1 MTSKRPDLRLLPD
14 PELPLLGGADDWI
27 YNAAAAPGAGDWEP
41 MADGY
46 HQAAEI
52 VAEHLAERPGFR
64 GYLTSPLLF
73 LCRHSLELRIK
84 GIIANSADLL
94 DTPVDLIHD
103 HDLRALWRRARPIL
117 DEVFPKTEEA
127 AQDAGLV
134 DRFVQELG
142 DIDPRSMRFRY
153 PDGAG
158 APEGSIVNLRRF
170 WDRYLRAAELLGG
183 AGFGILNIERGPEEP

>member
-14 PELPLLGGADDWI
+14 PEFPLLGGADDWI
-27 YNAAAAPGAGDWEP
+27 YNAAAAPGADDWEP

-103 HDLRALWRRARPIL
+103 HHGPIDARRTGALLQAVADPCRGGHRECRTGAFGDPRRGHRVICRPL
-117 DEVFPKTEEA
+117 QPLSQPA
-127 AQDAGLV
+127 AQDQSV
-134 DRFVQELG
+134 WTKR
-142 DIDPRSMRFRY
+142 
-153 PDGAG
+153 
-158 APEGSIVNLRRF
+158 GSR
-170 WDRYLRAAELLGG
+170 WT
-183 AGFGILNIERGPEEP
+183 

>member
-1 MTSKRPDLRLLPD
+1 VTSKRPDLRLLPD
-14 PELPLLGGADDWI
+14 PEFPLLGGADDWI
-27 YNAAAAPGAGDWEP
+27 YNAAAAPGADDWEP

-94 DTPVDLIHD
+94 DTPVDLICPATQSPGR
-103 HDLRALWRRARPIL
+103 LSW
-117 DEVFPKTEEA
+117 
-127 AQDAGLV
+127 
-134 DRFVQELG
+134 
-142 DIDPRSMRFRY
+142 
-153 PDGAG
+153 
-158 APEGSIVNLRRF
+158 APPVVV
-170 WDRYLRAAELLGG
+170 
-183 AGFGILNIERGPEEP
+183 GFGIKIKYVLRRRPSNRKWRAGSANGEFRIGFSMTTGGTSPPQDRSGVGASCRIPGGRVRLDGTGAARCGHRGWRRR